1 LGPLASASRQ
11 VGPNGDTTRGTLLNT
26 TKRHR
31 CRQNV
36 GNISERRVLT
46 SSACV
51 SHFEAMWA
59 EVAPKR
65 VQLQP
70 NCDSDMLEP
79 SWAEV
84 GALLS
89 EVDPKEPMWRP
100 GRIETVHLAECWAD
114 LQNAQSTTAGNRLLA
129 NKGPPQLKLY
139 QSDRSVRSHPLLN
152 YHALAPSV
160 RADLYSHAITINY
173 ITQNKSA
180 LCTCIA

>member
-1 LGPLASASRQ
+1 MLVTLKPCGPKLLPSGSNFSQTATCWSQ
-11 VGPNGDTTRGTLLNT
+11 VGP
-26 TKRHR
+26 KYR
-31 CRQNV
+31 CSQV
-36 GNISERRVLT
+36 G
-46 SSACV
+46 
-51 SHFEAMWA
+51 
-59 EVAPKR
+59 
-65 VQLQP
+65 
-70 NCDSDMLEP
+70 P

-84 GALLS
+84 GALLA